1 MKNILITRSQD
12 NSQELARLLGKKGF
26 RVFFEPLFTVE
37 KISAEEVLQK
47 ISAPISAI
55 IITST
60 NACFALQNSKI
71 GKETKIFTV
80 GPKTAAELRRV
91 GFQNIIV
98 SPRNSA
104 ESLLDLVAK
113 ESGQILYFRG
123 SVISFDFAQKLKNV
137 RDIIVYRTHE
147 VENFSIDFKKI
158 TYDEVMIF
166 SKNSCE
172 IFHNLISRHNLLEY
186 FSESQII
193 CFSQQI
199 LEKARELGF
208 KKTGLQKLLP

>member
-55 IITST
+55 IITSA